1 MSRSA
6 EGATTIALLP
16 PSSRIG
22 PAEPRGDLRPDDRA
36 HAGRAGGRDDRHAL
50 GGNERFADRRTA
62 DDDLRQ
68 AFGRVGTKALD
79 RASENLHRRQRRERR
94 LLRRLPDHRI
104 AANQRQRR
112 VPRPDRDR
120 KIEGGNDRARPHGMP
135 GLGHPVAGPLG
146 SDHEAMQLPR
156 EADGEIADVDHLL
169 HFAQALG
176 HDLADLER
184 HQRAERLLRGA
195 QFLSQQAHELAP
207 PGRRNLAPGEEGLVG
222 GLDDRRHVGGRR
234 LFQAR
239 DLGAVDRRAD
249 GERAA
254 RKRRGRQTQALEN
267 VLAGHGWLI
276 LCLSLAYRAARGGKA
291 FFDPNSA
298 GPASPRFAVARAH

>member
-22 PAEPRGDLRPDDRA
+22 RPNRAATFGPTIEPMRVEPVAETIGTRLEETSASPIAAPPMTICARPSGASGPKRSIARA
-36 HAGRAGGRDDRHAL
+36 
-50 GGNERFADRRTA
+50 
-62 DDDLRQ
+62 
-68 AFGRVGTKALD
+68 K
-79 RASENLHRRQRRERR
+79 NLHRRQRRERR

-104 AANQRQRR
+104 AADKSERR

-176 HDLADLER
+176 DDLADLER

-195 QFLSQQAHELAP
+195 QFFSQQAHESP
-207 PGRRNLAPGEEGLVG
+207 RRGPES
-222 GLDDRRHVGGRR
+222 
-234 LFQAR
+234 
-239 DLGAVDRRAD
+239 RA
-249 GERAA
+249 
-254 RKRRGRQTQALEN
+254 RRGRPC
-267 VLAGHGWLI
+267 GR
-276 LCLSLAYRAARGGKA
+276 SR
-291 FFDPNSA
+291 
-298 GPASPRFAVARAH
+298 